1 MIAAFQAIGLVAEL
15 PKLPTP
21 VDSFGSH
28 VLSGVAPVLLGVG
41 SVALALLAW
50 ALFWRRRPRGPR
62 ARVLQDESPRS
73 GRRRRRHR
81 RRDHRPSN
89 PTLAETG
96 GLPPV
101 KPEADREGQA

>member
-1 MIAAFQAIGLVAEL
+1 MILAASIAGLLAEL

-21 VDSFGSH
+21 VESVDRQA
-28 VLSGVAPVLLGVG
+28 LSGILPVALVVLGVL
-41 SVALALLAW
+41 AALLLW
-50 ALFWRRRPRGPR
+50 AVFLRRSPRGPR
-62 ARVLQDESPRS
+62 DRVLSDDPPRS

-101 KPEADREGQA
+101 KPDSDRDDA

>member
-1 MIAAFQAIGLVAEL
+1 MILAVSVAGLLAEL

-21 VDSFGSH
+21 VESVDRQAMSGVLPVMLVVLGVLAALVFWAVFLRRSPRTPRDR
-28 VLSGVAPVLLGVG
+28 VLSEDP
-41 SVALALLAW
+41 
-50 ALFWRRRPRGPR
+50 
-62 ARVLQDESPRS
+62 PRS
-73 GRRRRRHR
+73 GRRRRKHR

-101 KPEADREGQA
+101 KADSDDT